1 MSRWAEIATV
11 IGSVLV
17 AAGVL
22 IGGTR
27 WAVESAVEPLRVE
40 VRELRQD
47 IGKLREGVHHDIGE
61 LRGDVHAL
69 DVRVAR
75 LEEGQRVIVMRL
87 ERVETRLD
95 GVESRLDGVETR
107 LDRIEAQKMAVR

>member
-22 IGGTR
+22 VGGTR

-47 IGKLREGVHHDIGE
+47 IGKLREDLRQDIGE
-61 LRGDVHAL
+61 LRDNVHQDIGKLREDVHGL

-87 ERVETRLD
+87 ERVE
-95 GVESRLDGVETR
+95 SRLDS
-107 LDRIEAQKMAVR
+107 IEAQKVAVR